1 MHRSKIHWVLTWTIL
16 VTALISGC
24 DVISPASQAPE
35 PTLPPVKA
43 TSGVIAEGS
52 LVPAQ
57 YVNLSF
63 NAGGQVAEVLVAE
76 GDRIEDGQVIAKLS
90 HYEQAASAVAKA
102 EIEVVSA
109 QQALK
114 DLTENANVATAQA
127 LQSVASARDAVRH
140 AQWHLDSLKAGSK
153 PVDINSAQADV
164 VILKDQLDEAQKD
177 FNNYRRK
184 PEDNVQRAVYL
195 SKLTDAQRKYDN
207 AVSLLNN
214 LEGPATDIDMAI
226 GESNLALA
234 EARLEFA
241 NQEYEDVKDGPNPDD
256 LALAQSRLTAAETG
270 LEAATEAQDDIVLS
284 APFTGTVV
292 SLKLKAG
299 EQAVPGQPVVVLA
312 DLSQWI
318 VETDDLT
325 EMEVPQIG
333 VGQQVEVT
341 PDAIPDLKLAGVV
354 QSISDLNQEYR
365 GDVTYTT
372 KIALQDGDPR
382 LRWGMTMMVTFGG
395 E

>member
-1 MHRSKIHWVLTWTIL
+1 MFRSKIHWVLAWLIL
-16 VTALISGC
+16 ITSLVSAC
-24 DVISPASQAPE
+24 NVMSPASQAPE
-35 PTLPPVKA
+35 PTLPPVQA

-52 LVPAQ
+52 LVPNK

-63 NAGGQVAEVLVAE
+63 NAAGQVADVLVVE
-76 GDRIEDGQVIAKLS
+76 GDQIEEGQVIARLS

-102 EIEVVSA
+102 ELEVVSA

-114 DLTENANVATAQA
+114 DLTENADVATAEA
-127 LQSVASARDAVRH
+127 LQRVATARDAVRH
-140 AQWHLDSLKAGSK
+140 AQWHLDSLKSGSK
-153 PVDINSAQADV
+153 PVDVNSAQADV
-164 VILKDQLDEAQKD
+164 VILKDQLDKAQKD
-177 FNNYRRK
+177 FDNYKGK
-184 PEDNVQRAVYL
+184 PEDSVKRAVYL
-195 SKLTDAQRKYDN
+195 SKLSDAQRKYDN

-214 LEGPATDIDMAI
+214 LEGPATEIDMAI
-226 GESNLALA
+226 AESNLALA

-241 NQEYEDVKDGPNPDD
+241 NQEDEDVKDGPNPDD
-256 LALAQSRLTAAETG
+256 LALAESRLKAAQTG
-270 LEAATEAQDDIVLS
+270 LEAAKAAQGDIVLS
-284 APFTGTVV
+284 APFSGTIV

-312 DLSQWI
+312 DLSKWI

-325 EMEVPQIG
+325 EMEVPQIS
-333 VGQQVEVT
+333 VGQPVEVS
-341 PDAIPDLKLAGVV
+341 PDAIPDLKLAGLV
-354 QSISDLNQEYR
+354 QTISDLSQEYR

-372 KIALQDGDPR
+372 KIALQESDPR